1 MQRTRACGHI
11 LQLATTCTPCHVTRT
26 SLAERLTHGHH
37 IHLARTLLFHRHA
50 STTLSRSLIMS
61 HQKKV
66 SLNPHDLWGVLNGPK
81 MSQTA
86 PAPQGSESPASP
98 NAKSSKRPQVQS
110 QAKNLPGRPK
120 EMSTQAPS
128 KAHQAPKELP
138 DFIQERNVLF
148 EQLKKEHDQ
157 QLASRDKPAIQ
168 IVLTPAPGQETTI
181 DGKAWETTPGHLLK
195 NVPKDRAGQIVVA
208 KVDGE
213 LWDLD
218 RPLEKDSKVSYLT
231 FSDPEGRDVF
241 WHSSAHVLGECA
253 EHEYGCRLSHGPPTA
268 MGFFYDMALPPGD
281 AVREA
286 EWPSLENRAKKF
298 TKDKQAFERLEVSK
312 DNLRKL
318 FGYSKYKM
326 HYIEKFVP
334 DGESST
340 VYRNGTLVD
349 LCQGPHIQN
358 TRKIEAFK
366 IMKNSS
372 AYFLGD
378 QTNDSLQRIHG
389 VAFPS
394 KQQLKEWEHFLE
406 EAKKR
411 DHQVI
416 GQQQKLFTF
425 SRLSPG
431 SPFLLPH
438 GTRIFNA
445 LQQMLRDQYWERG
458 YQEVQSPNMFDVDL
472 WKTSGHW
479 QHYQDDM
486 FRVVVKDDTS
496 DPLPLADKTADG
508 KPLPPK
514 PAEDK
519 DKGVFALKP
528 MNCPGHCLMF
538 RDEERSYRELPWRVA
553 DFGVLH
559 RNEASGALSGLT
571 RVRKFQQ
578 DDTHV
583 FCTNEQVQGEIEA
596 LFDFMQ
602 HVYSLFGFPFK
613 FKLSTRPE
621 GYMGTLEEW
630 DIAEARLKSALQ
642 NFRGADWELNE
653 GDGAFYGPKIDVTI
667 QDALMREYQCAT
679 IQLDFQGPQNFKLEY
694 RTNEPSATN
703 TETPTAASSE
713 PAKPRDPKAPGQ
725 GMARPVMI
733 HRAIIGSFERFI
745 AILCEHFAGK
755 WPFWLSPRQVLV
767 IPVMKGAE
775 DYVREIQSIFHK
787 ARLYVD
793 IDVSGNT
800 LQKKIR
806 SGQLAQYNFIFVVG
820 AKEQETRTVNIRNRD
835 DPATQKMGELIPL
848 QKALERLVAL
858 RDERRLEN
866 KIDMGE

>member
-1 MQRTRACGHI
+1 
-11 LQLATTCTPCHVTRT
+11 
-26 SLAERLTHGHH
+26 
-37 IHLARTLLFHRHA
+37 
-50 STTLSRSLIMS
+50 MS

-66 SLNPHDLWGVLNGPK
+66 SLNPHDLWGVLKGDN
-81 MSQTA
+81 MSQNGTA
-86 PAPQGSESPASP
+86 AGPDSSSPPSQT
-98 NAKSSKRPQVQS
+98 SKRPVS
-110 QAKNLPGRPK
+110 PTANKKVPSRPK
-120 EMSTQAPS
+120 EMSSQAAPA
-128 KAHQAPKELP
+128 AHQAPKSLP
-138 DFIQERNVLF
+138 DFVLQRNEF
-148 EQLKKEHDQ
+148 FDQLKKEYDLE
-157 QLASRDKPAIQ
+157 LASRDKPAIQ
-168 IVLTPAPGQETTI
+168 IKLIPAPGQETTVE
-181 DGKAWETTPGHLLK
+181 GKAWETTPGQLLK

-208 KVDGE
+208 KVDDQ

-231 FSDPEGRDVF
+231 FSDSEGRDVF

-268 MGFFYDMALPPGD
+268 MGFFYDMALEPGQ

-298 TKDKQAFERLEVSK
+298 AKDKQAFERLEVSK
-312 DNLRKL
+312 DNLRKM

-358 TRKIEAFK
+358 TRKIESFK

-378 QTNDSLQRIHG
+378 QSNDSLQRIHG

-394 KQQLKEWEHFLE
+394 KQQLKEWENFLE

-411 DHQVI
+411 DHQLI
-416 GQQQKLFTF
+416 GQQQKLFMF
-425 SRLSPG
+425 SKMSPG

-445 LQQMLRDQYWERG
+445 LQAMLRDQYWERG
-458 YQEVQSPNMFDVDL
+458 YQEVQSPNMYDVEL

-486 FRVVVKDDTS
+486 FRVQVKDDSADPMPLS
-496 DPLPLADKTADG
+496 DKKPDGKTPLAEIK
-508 KPLPPK
+508 
-514 PAEDK
+514 DK

-528 MNCPGHCLMF
+528 MNCPGHCIMF
-538 RDEERSYRELPWRVA
+538 RDDDRSYRDLPWRVA

-578 DDTHV
+578 DDTHI

-596 LFDFMQ
+596 LFDFMS

-613 FKLSTRPE
+613 LKFSTRPE

-630 DIAEARLKSALQ
+630 NAAEARLKQALQ
-642 NFRGADWELNE
+642 NFRGDDWEMNE

-667 QDALMREYQCAT
+667 SDALGREYQCAT
-679 IQLDFQGPQNFKLEY
+679 IQLDFQGPQNFRLEY
-694 RTNEPSATN
+694 RTSEGGAD
-703 TETPTAASSE
+703 ASNQ
-713 PAKPRDPKAPGQ
+713 ADQKTGDRDPKAPGV

-755 WPFWLSPRQVLV
+755 WPFWLSPRQILV
-767 IPVMKGAE
+767 IPVIKAAE
-775 DYVREIQSIFHK
+775 DYVREIQAIFHK
-787 ARLYVD
+787 ARMYVD

-800 LQKKIR
+800 LQKKVR
-806 SGQLAQYNFIFVVG
+806 NGQLAQYNFIFVVG

-835 DPATQKMGELIPL
+835 DQATQKMGELIPL
-848 QKALERLVAL
+848 EKALERLTKL

-866 KIDMGE
+866 KIDMSE

>member
-1 MQRTRACGHI
+1 MISARYSCGFRKHVI
-11 LQLATTCTPCHVTRT
+11 GSLQH
-26 SLAERLTHGHH
+26 LTHNSIYHNSLS
-37 IHLARTLLFHRHA
+37 IPARHL
-50 STTLSRSLIMS
+50 SMS

-66 SLNPHDLWGVLNGPK
+66 SLNPHDLWGVLKGTN
-81 MSQTA
+81 MSQNGTA
-86 PAPQGSESPASP
+86 NGQSGPESSTPEA
-98 NAKSSKRPQVQS
+98 NTSKRPVS
-110 QAKNLPGRPK
+110 ESSKKKIPNRPK
-120 EMSTQAPS
+120 EMST
-128 KAHQAPKELP
+128 KAVPAANQPPKSLP
-138 DFIQERNVLF
+138 DFIVQRNELF
-148 EQLKKEHDQ
+148 DQLKKEYDE
-157 QLASRDKPAIQ
+157 QLASREKTPIQ
-168 IVLTPAPGQETTI
+168 IKLIPGPGLDITVE
-181 DGKAWETTPGHLLK
+181 GKSWETTPGQLLR
-195 NVPKDRAGQIVVA
+195 NVPKERAGQIVVA
-208 KVDGE
+208 KVDGQV
-213 LWDLD
+213 WDLD
-218 RPLEKDSKVSYLT
+218 RPLTQDSKVSYLT
-231 FSDPEGRDVF
+231 FDDSEGRDVF

-268 MGFFYDMALPPGD
+268 MGFFYDMALEPGQ

-286 EWPSLENRAKKF
+286 DWPSIENRAKKYF
-298 TKDKQAFERLEVSK
+298 KDKQPFERLEVSK

-340 VYRNGTLVD
+340 VYRNGSLVD

-358 TRKIEAFK
+358 TRKIESFK

-378 QTNDSLQRIHG
+378 QNNDSLQRIHG
-389 VAFPS
+389 VAFPT
-394 KQQLKEWEHFLE
+394 KQQLKDWEHFLE

-416 GQQQKLFTF
+416 GQQQRLFMF
-425 SRLSPG
+425 SKLSPG

-445 LQQMLRDQYWERG
+445 LQQMLREQYWDRG
-458 YQEVQSPNMFDVDL
+458 YQEVQTPNMYDVDL

-486 FRVVVKDDTS
+486 FRVQVKDDSADPMPLS
-496 DPLPLADKTADG
+496 DQKADG
-508 KPLPPK
+508 KPI
-514 PAEDK
+514 AEIKDK

-528 MNCPGHCLMF
+528 MNCPGHCIMF

-578 DDTHV
+578 DDTHI
-583 FCTNEQVQGEIEA
+583 FCTNEQVQAEIEG
-596 LFDFMQ
+596 LFDFME
-602 HVYSLFGFPFK
+602 HVYGLFGFPFK

-630 DIAEARLKSALQ
+630 DSAEDRLKQALT
-642 NFRGADWELNE
+642 NFRGDNWEMNE
-653 GDGAFYGPKIDVTI
+653 GDGAFYGPKIDITI
-667 QDALMREYQCAT
+667 SDALMREYQCAT

-694 RTNEPSATN
+694 RTGESGEAVAQHT
-703 TETPTAASSE
+703 TGRD
-713 PAKPRDPKAPGQ
+713 AKGLAP

-767 IPVMKGAE
+767 IPVMKSAE
-775 DYVREIQSIFHK
+775 DYVREIQGIFHK
-787 ARLYVD
+787 ARMYVD

-848 QKALERLVAL
+848 QKALERLGEL
-858 RDERRLEN
+858 RDQRRLEN
-866 KIDMGE
+866 KIDMSE

>member
-1 MQRTRACGHI
+1 
-11 LQLATTCTPCHVTRT
+11 
-26 SLAERLTHGHH
+26 
-37 IHLARTLLFHRHA
+37 
-50 STTLSRSLIMS
+50 MS
-61 HQKKV
+61 HQKKA
-66 SLNPHDLWGVLNGPK
+66 SLNPHDLWGVLKGDGVT
-81 MSQTA
+81 QTRSA
-86 PAPQGSESPASP
+86 ATDSSTPE
-98 NAKSSKRPQVQS
+98 AKTSKRPVS
-110 QAKNLPGRPK
+110 PTSSKKLPNRPK
-120 EMSTQAPS
+120 EMSTQAAAPE
-128 KAHQAPKELP
+128 AHQAPKSLP
-138 DFIQERNVLF
+138 DFILERNQLF
-148 EQLKKEHDQ
+148 DQLKKQRDEE
-157 QLASRDKPAIQ
+157 LSSRDKPTIQ
-168 IVLTPAPGQETTI
+168 VTLVPAPGQETSVE
-181 DGKAWETTPGHLLK
+181 GKAWETTPGHLLK
-195 NVPKDRAGQIVVA
+195 NLPKDRAGQVVVA

-231 FSDPEGRDVF
+231 FDDPEGRDVF

-268 MGFFYDMALPPGD
+268 MGFFYDMALEPGK

-286 EWPSLENRAKKF
+286 EWPSLENRAKRF
-298 TKDKQAFERLEVSK
+298 AKDKQAFERLEVSK
-312 DNLRKL
+312 DNLRKM

-358 TRKIEAFK
+358 TRKIESFK

-378 QTNDSLQRIHG
+378 QNNDSLQRIHG
-389 VAFPS
+389 VAFPT
-394 KQQLKEWEHFLE
+394 KQQLKDWEHFLE

-416 GQQQKLFTF
+416 GQQQKLFMF
-425 SRLSPG
+425 SRMSPG

-458 YQEVQSPNMFDVDL
+458 YQEVQSPNMYDVDL
-472 WKTSGHW
+472 WKISGHW

-486 FRVVVKDDTS
+486 FRVIVKEDSADPMPLS
-496 DPLPLADKTADG
+496 DKKPDGKTPLAEIK
-508 KPLPPK
+508 
-514 PAEDK
+514 DK

-528 MNCPGHCLMF
+528 MNCPGHCVMF

-578 DDTHV
+578 DDTHI
-583 FCTNEQVQGEIEA
+583 FCTNEQVQSEIEA
-596 LFDFMQ
+596 LFDFMS
-602 HVYSLFGFPFK
+602 HVYGLFGFPFK
-613 FKLSTRPE
+613 LKFSTRPE
-621 GYMGTLEEW
+621 GYMGTLEDW
-630 DIAEARLKSALQ
+630 DAAEARLKQALV
-642 NFRGADWELNE
+642 NFRGDDWEMNE

-667 QDALMREYQCAT
+667 SDALGREFQCAT

-694 RTNEPSATN
+694 RTGESGDVVAQQ
-703 TETPTAASSE
+703 SE
-713 PAKPRDPKAPGQ
+713 EHRERDPKAPAP

-755 WPFWLSPRQVLV
+755 WPFWLSPRQILV
-767 IPVMKGAE
+767 IPVMKSAE
-775 DYVREIQSIFHK
+775 DYVREIQGIFHK
-787 ARLYVD
+787 ARMYVD

-806 SGQLAQYNFIFVVG
+806 TGQLAQYNFIFVVG
-820 AKEQETRTVNIRNRD
+820 AKEKETRTVNIRNRD
-835 DPATQKMGELIPL
+835 DPSTQKMGELIPL
-848 QKALERLVAL
+848 EKALERLTQL
-858 RDERRLEN
+858 RDERKLEN
-866 KIDMGE
+866 KIDMSH

>member
-1 MQRTRACGHI
+1 MSANGT
-11 LQLATTCTPCHVTRT
+11 ATGPESSAPEANT
-26 SLAERLTHGHH
+26 SKG
-37 IHLARTLLFHRHA
+37 
-50 STTLSRSLIMS
+50 
-61 HQKKV
+61 
-66 SLNPHDLWGVLNGPK
+66 
-81 MSQTA
+81 
-86 PAPQGSESPASP
+86 PASETSNKKIP
-98 NAKSSKRPQVQS
+98 N
-110 QAKNLPGRPK
+110 RPK
-120 EMSTQAPS
+120 EMSTKAAP
-128 KAHQAPKELP
+128 AANQPPKSLP
-138 DFIQERNVLF
+138 DFIVQRNELF
-148 EQLKKEHDQ
+148 NQLKKEYDE
-157 QLASRDKPAIQ
+157 QLASREKTPIQ
-168 IVLTPAPGQETTI
+168 IKLIPAPGQETTI
-181 DGKAWETTPGHLLK
+181 EGKAWETTPGQLLK
-195 NVPKDRAGQIVVA
+195 NVPKERAGQIVVA
-208 KVDGE
+208 KVDDKV
-213 LWDLD
+213 WDLD

-231 FSDPEGRDVF
+231 FDDSEGRDVF

-268 MGFFYDMALPPGD
+268 MGFFYDMALEPGQ
-281 AVREA
+281 AVREQD
-286 EWPSLENRAKKF
+286 WPSLENRAKKYF
-298 TKDKQAFERLEVSK
+298 KDKQPFERLEVSK

-358 TRKIEAFK
+358 TRKIESFK

-378 QTNDSLQRIHG
+378 QNNDSLQRIHG
-389 VAFPS
+389 VAFPT
-394 KQQLKEWEHFLE
+394 KQQLKDWEHFLE

-416 GQQQKLFTF
+416 GQQQRLFMF
-425 SRLSPG
+425 NKMSPG

-445 LQQMLRDQYWERG
+445 LQQMLREQYWERG
-458 YQEVQSPNMFDVDL
+458 YQEVQTPNMYDVDL

-486 FRVVVKDDTS
+486 FRVQVKDDSADPMPLS
-496 DPLPLADKTADG
+496 DQKADG
-508 KPLPPK
+508 KPI
-514 PAEDK
+514 AEIKDK

-578 DDTHV
+578 DDTHI
-583 FCTNEQVQGEIEA
+583 FCTNEQVQNEIEQ
-596 LFDFMQ
+596 LFDFME
-602 HVYSLFGFPFK
+602 HVYGLFGFPFK
-613 FKLSTRPE
+613 LKFSTRPE

-630 DIAEARLKSALQ
+630 DAAEARLKQALT
-642 NFRGADWELNE
+642 NFRGDNWEMNE
-653 GDGAFYGPKIDVTI
+653 GDGAFYGPKIDITI
-667 QDALMREYQCAT
+667 SDALMREYQCAT

-694 RTNEPSATN
+694 RTGESG
-703 TETPTAASSE
+703 ETVQSQSSE
-713 PAKPRDPKAPGQ
+713 RDPKGLAP

-755 WPFWLSPRQVLV
+755 WPFWLSPRQILV

-775 DYVREIQSIFHK
+775 DYVREIQAIFHK
-787 ARLYVD
+787 ARMYVD

-806 SGQLAQYNFIFVVG
+806 SGQLAQYNFIFG
-820 AKEQETRTVNIRNRD
+820 EKHTSNTRHPIFLT
-835 DPATQKMGELIPL
+835 
-848 QKALERLVAL
+848 RLT
-858 RDERRLEN
+858 
-866 KIDMGE
+866 

>member
-1 MQRTRACGHI
+1 M
-11 LQLATTCTPCHVTRT
+11 
-26 SLAERLTHGHH
+26 
-37 IHLARTLLFHRHA
+37 
-50 STTLSRSLIMS
+50 
-61 HQKKV
+61 
-66 SLNPHDLWGVLNGPK
+66 
-81 MSQTA
+81 
-86 PAPQGSESPASP
+86 
-98 NAKSSKRPQVQS
+98 SSKAAPPANQ
-110 QAKNLPGRPK
+110 PPK
-120 EMSTQAPS
+120 Q
-128 KAHQAPKELP
+128 LP
-138 DFIQERNVLF
+138 DFIIQRNEF
-148 EQLKKEHDQ
+148 FDQLKKQYDDD
-157 QLASRDKPAIQ
+157 LAAREKSPIQ
-168 IVLTPAPGQETTI
+168 IKLIPASGQELSVE
-181 DGKAWETTPGHLLK
+181 GKAWETTPGQLLK
-195 NVPKDRAGQIVVA
+195 NVPKERAGQIVVA
-208 KVDGE
+208 KVDDKV
-213 LWDLD
+213 WDLD

-231 FSDPEGRDVF
+231 FNDPEGRDVF

-268 MGFFYDMALPPGD
+268 MGFFYDMALEPGQ

-286 EWPSLENRAKKF
+286 DWASLESRAKRYF
-298 TKDKQAFERLEVSK
+298 KDKQPFERLEVSK
-312 DNLRKL
+312 DNLRKM

-340 VYRNGTLVD
+340 VYRNGSLVD

-358 TRKIEAFK
+358 TKRIESFK

-378 QTNDSLQRIHG
+378 QNNDSLQRIHG
-389 VAFPS
+389 VAFPT
-394 KQQLKEWEHFLE
+394 KQQLKDWEHFLE

-411 DHQVI
+411 DHQAI
-416 GQQQKLFTF
+416 GQQQKLFMF
-425 SRLSPG
+425 SRFSPG

-445 LQQMLRDQYWERG
+445 LQQMLREQYWERG
-458 YQEVQSPNMFDVDL
+458 YQEVQSPNMYDVEL
-472 WKTSGHW
+472 WKISGHW

-486 FRVVVKDDTS
+486 FRVQVKEDSTDPMPLS
-496 DPLPLADKTADG
+496 DQKPDG
-508 KPLPPK
+508 KPVAPPQ
-514 PAEDK
+514 AHDK

-528 MNCPGHCLMF
+528 MNCPGHCIMF

-578 DDTHV
+578 DDTHI
-583 FCTNEQVQGEIEA
+583 FCTNEQVQTEIEA
-596 LFDFMQ
+596 LFDFME
-602 HVYSLFGFPFK
+602 HVYGLFGFPFK
-613 FKLSTRPE
+613 LKFSTRPE
-621 GYMGTLEEW
+621 GYMGSLEDW
-630 DIAEARLKSALQ
+630 DAAEARLKQALV
-642 NFRGADWELNE
+642 NFRGDDWEMNE
-653 GDGAFYGPKIDVTI
+653 GDGAFYGPKIDITI
-667 QDALMREYQCAT
+667 SDALMREYQCAT

-694 RTNEPSATN
+694 RTGESA
-703 TETPTAASSE
+703 EAAQQSDGRDAKGLTP
-713 PAKPRDPKAPGQ
+713 

-755 WPFWLSPRQVLV
+755 WPFWLSPRQILV

-787 ARLYVD
+787 ARMYVD

-835 DPATQKMGELIPL
+835 DPETQKMGELIPL
-848 QKALERLVAL
+848 QKALERLTEL
-858 RDERRLEN
+858 RDQRRLKN
-866 KIDMGE
+866 KIDMSN